1 MMPQLVPLEMMS
13 YLRSFSFTNT
23 LWEPR
28 IAYIYCWCSHR
39 NFHLLYET
47 DDCSLCF

>member
-1 MMPQLVPLEMMS
+1 VLKIQVFCDMMLQLVPLDMMS

-28 IAYIYCWCSHR
+28 ILYI
-39 NFHLLYET
+39 
-47 DDCSLCF
+47 